1 MHFLMAIGFA
11 VIFGVM
17 SVSSSPVYSSSYSS
31 DIWSI
36 IYDISSSD
44 YSYDEEGGSSSFT
57 MNEIQPVLDKQ
68 EELFNIQLQN
78 TVAILQDEVN
88 NLKNKV
94 NIFATDQRT
103 ANGLNMNTFLDQL
116 RDKRNVQGNG
126 NMKNTLFDEPF
137 ICQHRPLP

>member
-116 RDKRNVQGNG
+116 RDKRNVQGNR
-126 NMKNTLFDEPF
+126 KN
-137 ICQHRPLP
+137 